1 MDQTLL
7 PLVMDDNRTYEK
19 TGVYKVLIAS
29 GQSDLE
35 KLQCTVQLTMLQ
47 MVVYDHLFQSFVCTG
62 LWINPAGKKIMR
74 SKSRGHLSTKAW
86 CDEPIMNVFHSP
98 PHSISVPP
106 LFCWGGQLAVPNFA
120 KRGIRKKWVSGW
132 ALKSSCHG
140 YFAGGLT
147 MLLAKKRLL
156 KIKYGFEGSISNVD
170 LRLLQP
176 NKQSMFSFVIFW
188 FY

>member
-7 PLVMDDNRTYEK
+7 PFVMDDNRTYEK

-35 KLQCTVQLTMLQ
+35 KLQCTVQLTMFADGSVRPPLPIFC
-47 MVVYDHLFQSFVCTG
+47 LTG

-106 LFCWGGQLAVPNFA
+106 PFSAGGDNLQSQILQRGGSEKNECLGGLKEFLPWIICWGAYNASCQ
-120 KRGIRKKWVSGW
+120 KKTF
-132 ALKSSCHG
+132 KN
-140 YFAGGLT
+140 
-147 MLLAKKRLL
+147 
-156 KIKYGFEGSISNVD
+156 KIW
-170 LRLLQP
+170 L
-176 NKQSMFSFVIFW
+176 
-188 FY
+188 